1 MPDLVKIEAV
11 RGTRRNFLGF
21 AFLSGLAVA
30 SLAALPGCSS
40 SKDGN
45 VTTITVNVSEIDT
58 DGTAALNILKTV
70 LAFTGL
76 PLAVADVVD
85 DAIDGVE
92 AALATWDKYCSGKQ
106 TVVFDATSVPT
117 EASSVIAA
125 LQNAATTIGNVAT
138 SEAATLGTTL
148 TSKITS
154 VSSDI
159 ASLAAIV
166 SSIVRTTA
174 GLSLGAQAST
184 LTPTQARMLQVN
196 GILARHGL
204 PPVAVKG

>member
-1 MPDLVKIEAV
+1 A
-11 RGTRRNFLGF
+11 
-21 AFLSGLAVA
+21 
-30 SLAALPGCSS
+30 
-40 SKDGN
+40 
-45 VTTITVNVSEIDT
+45 
-58 DGTAALNILKTV
+58 
-70 LAFTGL
+70 
-76 PLAVADVVD
+76 
-85 DAIDGVE
+85 
-92 AALATWDKYCSGKQ
+92 WDKYCSGKQ
-106 TVVFDATSVPT
+106 TIAFDATSVPT

-159 ASLAAIV
+159 ASLAAII

-174 GLSLGAQAST
+174 GISLGTQAST
-184 LTPTQARMLQVN
+184 LTPMQARMLQVN